1 MMNTL
6 FKRGAPIAFN
16 KPTATRNFSAVLRQR
31 METVIAD
38 RQKEVIAFRKEH
50 ADTVVGEVTVSQIIG
65 GMRGIPGMLY
75 ETSKLD
81 PAEGISYRGTKLFD
95 IREQAPTT
103 IEGGEPIPEGVLWL
117 LLTGELPSTSEIAEF
132 KEELHRRGELSADEE
147 RMIKSFPKDM
157 HAMTQFSMGVMA
169 CQPKS
174 HFMNAYQ
181 SGVHKTKYWE
191 STLEDCLDL
200 CAKVS
205 RIAAI
210 VFQNKYGD
218 SATMPGRD
226 GALDYSANY
235 ANQLGFTDPKFWELM
250 RLYITIHA

>member
-6 FKRGAPIAFN
+6 FRRAPRA
-16 KPTATRNFSAVLRQR
+16 TAQRNFSSAVLRER
-31 METVIAD
+31 METVIAE

-50 ADTVVGEVTVSQIIG
+50 ANTVVGEVTVSQIIG

-95 IREQAPTT
+95 IRDQAPAT
-103 IEGGEPIPEGVLWL
+103 IPGGEPIPEGVLWL
-117 LLTGELPSTSEIAEF
+117 LLTGELPSESEITSF
-132 KEELHRRGELSADEE
+132 KEELYRRGALSEDEE
-147 RMIKSFPKDM
+147 RMIRSLPRDM
-157 HAMTQFSMGVMA
+157 HAMTQFSMGVLA

-174 HFMNAYQ
+174 HFMQAYQ
-181 SGVHKTKYWE
+181 NGVHKTKYWE

-210 VFQNKYGD
+210 VFHNKYGD
-218 SATMPGRD
+218 SAAVPDRD
-226 GALDYSANY
+226 PALDYGANY
-235 ANQLGFTDPKFWELM
+235 ANQLGFTDPQFWELM